1 VAEPWKMPVEL
12 EPFRSFISDAG
23 QGVEKAMND
32 YKQATV
38 DFLSTDAGR
47 ALSVNV
53 QIRLLVTLRAAG
65 LLKEVATCP
74 SSKTGG

>member
-1 VAEPWKMPVEL
+1 MSAPWVMPPEL
-12 EPFRSFISDAG
+12 EPYRQFLSDTG
-23 QGVEKAMND
+23 QGVEKTMSD
-32 YKQATV
+32 YKQASV

-65 LLKEVATCP
+65 LLKEVTTCP
-74 SSKTGG
+74 LKSG